1 MNIDTCYKIGYIMKP
16 HGLKGEVTIALD
28 ADAPEDFSAVETIF
42 VRIKERLL
50 PYFIE
55 DISLKGNKAFLKL
68 EDVDTPEQA
77 QDISKSAIYLPKS
90 ARPKSGRGEF
100 YDDEVIGFEVLDTS
114 LGLIGKISEVVQA
127 GPNKLLSI
135 DHQGREVLVP
145 LNSPFI
151 DSVNKSRKKITV
163 TLPDGFLEI

>member
-1 MNIDTCYKIGYIMKP
+1 MKP
-16 HGLKGEVTIALD
+16 HGLKGQLTIALD
-28 ADAPEDFSAVETIF
+28 AEAPENFAGIQTFFVE
-42 VRIKERLL
+42 VDGKLL

-55 DISLKGNKAFLKL
+55 SISLKGNRAFLKF
-68 EDVDTPEQA
+68 EEINTPEAA
-77 QDISKSAIYLPKS
+77 QEISKSPIYLPKS
-90 ARPKSGRGEF
+90 ARPKSGRGGF
-100 YDDEVIGFEVLDTS
+100 YDDEVIGFEVSDTE
-114 LGLIGKISEVVQA
+114 LGNLGKITEVVQA

-135 DHQGREVLVP
+135 DFQGKEVLVP